1 MEFVTDRSEKDLLE
15 GTAKGCY
22 KAEDLNRVEAN
33 TRELAEK
40 IRRMGYACPDIISKL
55 NWKLEEFFS
64 PETWP
69 VQEQMERYLENVR
82 TVSAAYGL
90 DPVLPESMDRLTLEG
105 ANNIEKAL
113 KSLEL
118 YIENTKYA
126 FLPCGETQ
134 AGGER

>member
-15 GTAKGCY
+15 GTSKGCY
-22 KAEDLNRVEAN
+22 QAQDLNRVETN
-33 TRELAEK
+33 TRELAQK
-40 IRRMGYACPDIISKL
+40 IRGMGYACPDFASKL
-55 NWKLEEFFS
+55 DWKLEELFS

-69 VQEQMERYLENVR
+69 VQEQMERYLQNVR

-118 YIENTKYA
+118 YIENTEQA
-126 FLPCGETQ
+126 FLYCGETQ
-134 AGGER
+134 AGG

>member
-15 GTAKGCY
+15 GTSKGCY
-22 KAEDLNRVEAN
+22 QAQDLNRVETN

-40 IRRMGYACPDIISKL
+40 IRKMGGTCPDIVSKL
-55 NWKLEEFFS
+55 DWKLEELFS

-69 VQEQMERYLENVR
+69 VQEQMERYLQNVR

-118 YIENTKYA
+118 YIENTEQA
-126 FLPCGETQ
+126 FLPCGEAQ
-134 AGGER
+134 AGG